1 MYDKRGGVHI
11 EECDLE
17 GTLLN
22 PTIEKLEE
30 SVKVAWG
37 NVALWKH
44 RYIKE
49 CRKRE
54 ALEEKL
60 KALVT
65 LGRQEGS
72 SSYVDECLNLKKYTF
87 VALEICSLKDAEINA
102 LRRKVGVLM
111 KDTNELVR
119 LMSAHTRK
127 RANAKIVQLLK
138 CQLDLEL
145 EKSTLQLQNE
155 RLSGEVT
162 KLRSMCDECMT
173 RKVSMSSGDVI
184 HSRIHCDNTAL
195 IRLQHKT
202 EMQRAESE
210 VEKIKQ
216 ELIVK
221 NMELESCQEKLVQ
234 LREHSQRQE
243 AQLIAQTTELDS
255 CRQREQELR
264 RSFARRLQSLE
275 MTITTSQCAFAS
287 RERELLKRITASVDK
302 RD

>member
-1 MYDKRGGVHI
+1 MFGHNLILIVRPGAGHQGAKM
-11 EECDLE
+11 
-17 GTLLN
+17 N

-145 EKSTLQLQNE
+145 
-155 RLSGEVT
+155 
-162 KLRSMCDECMT
+162 
-173 RKVSMSSGDVI
+173 VI
-184 HSRIHCDNTAL
+184 KANRMMHPY
-195 IRLQHKT
+195 
-202 EMQRAESE
+202 
-210 VEKIKQ
+210 
-216 ELIVK
+216 
-221 NMELESCQEKLVQ
+221 
-234 LREHSQRQE
+234 
-243 AQLIAQTTELDS
+243 
-255 CRQREQELR
+255 
-264 RSFARRLQSLE
+264 F
-275 MTITTSQCAFAS
+275 
-287 RERELLKRITASVDK
+287 DK
-302 RD
+302 RLRLIENLPLVPGEINPPTTK